1 MTSDLFRTEVMEA
14 HRGSW
19 LGRISLAQPLRL
31 WVMTVVA
38 GVAASAIIL
47 FLVVGTYTWHSR
59 VGGQLVPTRGLVTIP
74 ASTEGVVSELAVEE
88 GAIVEEGQR
97 LAVVTVPRVTPG
109 GGDTARAIEDRIRE
123 RRESLEKSRLE
134 HAQLMEVQRQGLHEQ
149 LAKVRRELAQL
160 EREIKTQAQQ
170 VLLAQETEAKLRALY
185 KRQVISEQE
194 WREQKSAVLAR
205 LSGLQGLQRQVEGVR
220 QKIAQLEQ
228 TLSELPVQLRNTI
241 ATIDRE
247 LAALEQERIAT
258 QSKSTL
264 AIVAPATGMIASQL
278 VKPGQA
284 VQTGQSMF
292 AIVPGDGQ
300 LEAELRVPSRAIGF
314 IAPGDKVLLRYQ
326 AYPYQKFGHHTGH
339 VIRVSRNALSSAE
352 LGTQVQ
358 EPSYRV
364 VVVLDR
370 QTVLAYGKPERLK
383 PGMLLEADVLGERR
397 RLIEWIFEPLYS
409 LKGKL
414 MGV

>member
-1 MTSDLFRTEVMEA
+1 MTSDLFRTEVIEA
-14 HRGSW
+14 RRGSW
-19 LGRISLAQPLRL
+19 LGRISLAQPLHL
-31 WVMTVVA
+31 WVMTA
-38 GVAASAIIL
+38 TTAVAAGAIIS

-74 ASTEGVVSELAVEE
+74 ASTEGVVSELMVEE
-88 GAIVEEGQR
+88 GSIVEEGQR
-97 LAVVTVPRVTPG
+97 LAVVTVPRVTPS
-109 GGDTARAIEDRIRE
+109 GGDSARAIEDRIRE
-123 RRESLEKSRLE
+123 RRESLEKSRV
-134 HAQLMEVQRQGLHEQ
+134 AQVHLMEVQRQGLHEQ

-170 VLLAQETEAKLRALY
+170 VGLAQETEARLQTLY

-194 WREQKSAVLAR
+194 WREQQSAVLTR
-205 LSGLQGLQRQVEGVR
+205 LSSQQGLQRQAEGVR

-228 TLSELPVQLRNTI
+228 TLSELPVQLRTTLAN
-241 ATIDRE
+241 IDRE
-247 LAALEQERIAT
+247 LAALEQERIGA

-264 AIVAPATGMIASQL
+264 AIVAPAAGVISSQL

-284 VQTGQSMF
+284 VQAGQSMF
-292 AIVPGDGQ
+292 SIVPGDGQ

-314 IAPGDKVLLRYQ
+314 IASGDRVLLRYQ

-339 VIRVSRNALSSAE
+339 VIRVSRNALGSAE

-364 VVVLDR
+364 VVALDG

-383 PGMLLEADVLGERR
+383 PGMLLEADVLGEKR

-414 MGV
+414 TGA